1 MSVLASA
8 IQAAL
13 EKGMRAEEI
22 YRILRD
28 RYSDPELHAAFL
40 EVAGRA

>member
-1 MSVLASA
+1 MSILAAA
-8 IQAAL
+8 IQAAM
-13 EKGMRAEEI
+13 EKNLKAEEI